1 MARNL
6 FCHSFLALNCEK
18 TGGDLECSRLWPA
31 VSLSPFM
38 QIADDTR
45 IEVSS
50 NESGLMDLSF
60 EQDRY
65 EWNTLTHSQLAR
77 RRRWGFSVF
86 LSVALHGLVVAALC
100 WPTAPVF
107 VKPELLARGEGGS
120 ATPLSAVLYVPN
132 DLQLAVPQKP
142 PLLSLPASTQKK
154 KQRTRL
160 RKRTNVLEE
169 AEKTP
174 NPAEAGSEQ
183 GSAYDGASSG
193 DEVKPALPV
202 TFQDLKI
209 YRSELPSGLQGD
221 VIVEITIDAQGL
233 VVAERLLQGLGHG
246 VDERV
251 IAVLR
256 DWRYHPATRNGV
268 PIPSKY
274 DVHFHFPSS

>member
-1 MARNL
+1 
-6 FCHSFLALNCEK
+6 
-18 TGGDLECSRLWPA
+18 
-31 VSLSPFM
+31 
-38 QIADDTR
+38 
-45 IEVSS
+45 
-50 NESGLMDLSF
+50 MDLSF

-65 EWNTLTHSQLAR
+65 EWNTLMQSRPAR

-86 LSVALHGLVVAALC
+86 LSSAIHAVVAAVLC
-100 WPTAPVF
+100 WPTVPVF

-120 ATPLSAVLYVPN
+120 ATPLSVVLYVPS
-132 DLQLAVPQKP
+132 DLRLSVAEKL
-142 PLLSLPASTQKK
+142 PLLSLPASAQKK
-154 KQRTRL
+154 KQRTKL

-169 AEKTP
+169 AEKTQ
-174 NPAEAGSEQ
+174 NPAEAGSDQ

-193 DEVKPALPV
+193 DEVKPALPAI
-202 TFQDLKI
+202 FQDLKI
-209 YRSELPSGLQGD
+209 YRSELPTGLQGD
-221 VIVEITIDAQGL
+221 VIVEITIDAQGT

-256 DWRYHPATRNGV
+256 DWRYRPATRNGI

>member
-1 MARNL
+1 
-6 FCHSFLALNCEK
+6 
-18 TGGDLECSRLWPA
+18 
-31 VSLSPFM
+31 
-38 QIADDTR
+38 
-45 IEVSS
+45 
-50 NESGLMDLSF
+50 MDLSF

-65 EWNTLTHSQLAR
+65 EWNTLTQSRPAR
-77 RRRWGFSVF
+77 RRRWGFSVC
-86 LSVALHGLVVAALC
+86 LSSVIHGLVGAVLC

-107 VKPELLARGEGGS
+107 VKPERIARGQGGS
-120 ATPLSAVLYVPN
+120 ATPLSVVLYVPS
-132 DLQLAVPQKP
+132 DLQLATATKQ
-142 PLLSLPASTQKK
+142 PLLSLPSSAQKK
-154 KQRTRL
+154 KQRTKL
-160 RKRTNVLEE
+160 SKRMNVLEE
-169 AEKTP
+169 VEKSP

-183 GSAYDGASSG
+183 GSAYDGLSSG

-202 TFQDLKI
+202 AFQDLRI
-209 YRSELPSGLQGD
+209 SRSELPSGLQGD
-221 VIVEITIDAQGL
+221 VIVEITIDAQGI